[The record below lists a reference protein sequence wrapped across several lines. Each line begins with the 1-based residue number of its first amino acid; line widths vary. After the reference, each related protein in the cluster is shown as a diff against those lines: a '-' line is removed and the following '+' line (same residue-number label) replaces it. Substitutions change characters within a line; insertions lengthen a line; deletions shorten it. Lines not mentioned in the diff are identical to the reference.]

1 MLPEEIDHLRAA
13 LAAAEARIHEL
24 DGQLASERQTADVQR
39 GHVLR
44 LQARVERLQEGV
56 RAAALILATPG
67 GAPAAA
73 RAALRD
79 ALGDGPDA

>member
-1 MLPEEIDHLRAA
+1 MPPEEIDRLRAE
-13 LAAAEARIHEL
+13 LAAAEARVHEL
-24 DGQLASERQTADVQR
+24 DAQLASERQTADVQR

-44 LQARVERLQEGV
+44 LQARVERLQAGV

-73 RAALRD
+73 HAALRE
-79 ALGDGPDA
+79 ALGDGPEA